1 MTRKPSF
8 GGHFFENQRMV
19 AQISSDYEFSSC
31 SNPLLFLT
39 SRFHVAE
46 SLFSNRTQNEKV
58 VHEAEFITDVLIT
71 F

>member
-1 MTRKPSF
+1 
-8 GGHFFENQRMV
+8 MV

-39 SRFHVAE
+39 SRFDVAE

-58 VHEAEFITDVLIT
+58 VHEAQQSLSLMFLPHFDVFCDLLLYRSKAT
-71 F
+71 